1 MTKLRR
7 KRLQKKYA
15 SLYARYTDPAIKS
28 GARKSAIKARMDR
41 IKMALQEAKYSGEVG
56 DWFEETYSN
65 GANLTLLTTA
75 VIAGVAWLK
84 QSY

>member
-15 SLYARYTDPAIKS
+15 HLYSRYKYAKS
-28 GARKSAIKARMDR
+28 GARKAALKARMDR